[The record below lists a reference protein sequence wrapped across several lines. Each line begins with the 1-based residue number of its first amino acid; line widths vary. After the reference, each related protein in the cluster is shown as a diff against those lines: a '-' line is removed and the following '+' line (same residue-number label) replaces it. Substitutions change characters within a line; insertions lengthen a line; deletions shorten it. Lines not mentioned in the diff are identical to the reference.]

1 MPETGAGSCRIGRA
15 AHNCLQGEPEVRQT
29 PNQGALGQ
37 SRELLAGTF
46 VENGQLVST
55 IGQKQ
60 QQGAARHYPLSNSHP
75 SATPLP
81 PLGMAQKSR
90 PRTDTIKER
99 MSTTP
104 GTSAEGRVTHTVY
117 SVLFLRRL

>member
-1 MPETGAGSCRIGRA
+1 MPETGAGSCCIGRA
-15 AHNCLQGEPEVRQT
+15 AHNCLQGKPEVRQT

-60 QQGAARHYPLSNSHP
+60 QQGAARHYPLSHSHP
-75 SATPLP
+75 SATPRH
-81 PLGMAQKSR
+81 GSEKKSQNR
-90 PRTDTIKER
+90 LNQR
-99 MSTTP
+99 MHEHDSRDIRGRQSHPHGLLSSVPQTP
-104 GTSAEGRVTHTVY
+104 VT
-117 SVLFLRRL
+117 